1 MKTKRIAYALLLS
14 SLLVGC
20 TPSDA
25 KLEEQGWVK
34 DPANNGWVQNPA
46 DNGWVQNPANNGWV
60 KDPATNGWV
69 NNPAENGWV
78 KDPATNGWVKDPANN
93 GWVDADELTP
103 SPTVEAEVV
112 HWVPGADTANV
123 TFKLDLKGAT
133 KLNVVLGGKLLKEFV
148 DYEFEAGKLT
158 ILGAFLEDS
167 GLGLGEHKGYVFTEN
182 GSAEIKID
190 IVARPDVE
198 GSTIPMKSIQDV
210 DLSKF
215 GAVTIN
221 EPIAGAGDV
230 FITEVNVDMGLYNYV
245 EIFNN
250 TKAEY
255 NLKGHRVVWA
265 NLSKQDKGYFAEN
278 GLFSEPEGMSAAT
291 YIYQDFKIPALSS
304 AIVWLV
310 NTKPWT
316 QTKKENGDLGGKII
330 EADNIQSLIIGEND
344 ANLNAKDFRQ
354 VYGLSDDV
362 LVLPS
367 RVNYGLI
374 NGTTGYTG
382 DGWGTGVYK
391 GTVWPSVDSSTTY
404 RGIQLQKFTHEIFEE
419 TGTGK
424 YFYYEM
430 DVINREEDIYANGT
444 FDADDL
450 PTLLGFNHEEAV
462 STTNRQVIHAL
473 GVRKVYVTSA
483 TDPTPTGEVVSN
495 KYDIYNADHA
505 GWLEVLSSGCVK
517 PLSTALTYPQVIKTV
532 KPAEGETPET
542 TTYTAAKWGE
552 TYEHFAIQYAAPV
565 QGSIYSRVVP
575 LEGERE
581 NLLQYFA
588 NTTSGTLKKYRD
600 YYTAAIAPEVA
611 GYGANSEVKVP
622 VDPAYSTAYLAN
634 NHHSA
639 GRVTALMLP
648 AATA

>member
-1 MKTKRIAYALLLS
+1 MNKKHMIGALVLG

-20 TPSDA
+20 APTEADYQKWA
-25 KLEEQGWVK
+25 EENGWVNN
-34 DPANNGWVQNPA
+34 PAQNGWVQNPA
-46 DNGWVQNPANNGWV
+46 QNGWVQNPAQ
-60 KDPATNGWV
+60 NGWV

-78 KDPATNGWVKDPANN
+78 TDDQ
-93 GWVDADELTP
+93 LTP
-103 SPTVEAEVV
+103 SPVATAKVV
-112 HWVPGADTANV
+112 HWVPGAEEANV
-123 TFKLDLKGAT
+123 TWTVDLKGAEN
-133 KLNVVLGGKLLKEFV
+133 LNVVFGGKLLTQYKHYS
-148 DYEFEAGKLT
+148 YEEGTLAIKGS
-158 ILGAFLEDS
+158 FLHDE
-167 GLGLGEHKGYVFTEN
+167 GLGLGEHKGYIFTEN

-198 GSTIPMKSIQDV
+198 GTTIPLTTTQDV

-215 GAVTIN
+215 GAATIT
-221 EPIAGAGDV
+221 EPIAGAGEV

-250 TKAEY
+250 TTAEY

-265 NLSKQDKGYFAEN
+265 NLSKQDKGYFANN

-291 YIYQDFKIPALSS
+291 YIYKDFKIPALSS

-310 NTKPWT
+310 NNKPWT
-316 QTKKENGDLGGKII
+316 QTKKDPEKGVLGGEII
-330 EADNIQSLIIGEND
+330 EADNIQSLIIGEKD
-344 ANLNAKDFRQ
+344 ENLNAKDFRQ

-391 GTVWPSVDSSTTY
+391 TTVWPNVNSSTTY
-404 RGIQLQKFTHEIFEE
+404 RGIQLQKFTHKILEE
-419 TGTGK
+419 EGTGK
-424 YFYYEM
+424 YFHYEM

-450 PTLLGFNHEEAV
+450 PTLLGFDHEAAASNE
-462 STTNRQVIHAL
+462 NRQVIHAL

-495 KYDIYNADHA
+495 AYDIYNADHA
-505 GWLEVLSSGCVK
+505 GWLEVLSSEGVVE
-517 PLSTALTYPQVIKTV
+517 PLSTALIYPHVIKKV
-532 KPAEGETPET
+532 EPAKDDKPET
-542 TTYTAAKWGE
+542 VTYTAKKWND

-588 NTTSGTLKKYRD
+588 NTTSGTLQKYRD

-622 VDPAYSTAYLAN
+622 VDQAYSTAYLAN

-648 AATA
+648 ATPAE